1 VVPRSARAH
10 GVARLAKHLL
20 LLAVSLLGALLG
32 GEAIARRVVDEVYL
46 ERQIRAGGV
55 FVPYEPGATAD
66 LLQPE
71 FRVRYQIN
79 RFGYRDRRERRAE
92 RTPGTPRVALLGDSF
107 AAGWG
112 VELEDS
118 FASQLE
124 RATGIEVINS
134 AKNGGCPLWFVP
146 QARWVREHFAPDWL
160 LVQLFDNDADDNRQF
175 MDRFELDYGERVG
188 ELPRS
193 IRTLDSPGRRI
204 LNALDSTV
212 LQHRFR
218 RLVKSLRGKRLEPL
232 PYVKPGARPDEPIL
246 SRAEAIARF
255 GVDLSAARPWEGP
268 FSFHDPSQHEAW
280 RERLAWNAQLLDQL
294 LEESA
299 RARVPVAV
307 LYIPAYPV
315 FLRAPAE
322 NPLAQGAREVAERRG
337 ALWLDVRELFRD
349 QPRPEELY
357 YAFDSHLN
365 AAGHAAVAEVLVRE
379 LAPRLGRAVAR
390 TAALEADV
398 LRRDAAPIAP

>member
-1 VVPRSARAH
+1 VRW
-10 GVARLAKHLL
+10 LL
-20 LLAVSLLGALLG
+20 LVLSLLVALAG
-32 GEAIARRVVDEVYL
+32 GEAIARRVVDDVYL

-66 LLQPE
+66 LLEPE
-71 FRVRYQIN
+71 FRVRYRIN
-79 RFGYRDRRERRAE
+79 GFGYRDRPERRAE
-92 RTPGTPRVALLGDSF
+92 RTPGTPRVGLLGDSF

-112 VELEDS
+112 VEFEDS
-118 FASQLE
+118 FASRLE

-146 QARWVREHFAPDWL
+146 QGRWVREHFAPDWL

-188 ELPRS
+188 ELPRA
-193 IRTLDSPGRRI
+193 ILPLDTVGRR
-204 LNALDSTV
+204 LLHAFDRTV

-218 RLVKSLRGKRLEPL
+218 QLQRRLRGKRLERT

-255 GVDLSAARPWEGP
+255 AIDLSPARAWQGP
-268 FSFHDPSQHEAW
+268 FSFHDPAQREDW

-299 RARVPVAV
+299 RANVPVAV

-315 FLRAPAE
+315 FLRAPAD
-322 NPLAQGAREVAERRG
+322 NPLAEGAREAALRRG
-337 ALWLDVRELFRD
+337 ALWLDARELFAD
-349 QPRPEELY
+349 HPDPEELY

-365 AAGHAAVAEVLVRE
+365 ASGHAAVAEALVRE
-379 LAPRLGRAVAR
+379 LAPRVLATARAGR
-390 TAALEADV
+390 
-398 LRRDAAPIAP
+398 